1 MKHPN
6 HFLAKLNQS
15 SLQPIQMY
23 IIYLLLSVFF
33 ITKPTNTLHQLE
45 LDERNTKPLQVV
57 EGGIGGSGLILSP
70 LPSLN
75 T

>member
-1 MKHPN
+1 MKYPN

-15 SLQPIQMY
+15 RLKQTQMY

-33 ITKPTNTLHQLE
+33 ITKSTNTLHQLE
-45 LDERNTKPLQVV
+45 LDGRETKPLQIV
-57 EGGIGGSGLILSP
+57 EGGIGGSGLIL
-70 LPSLN
+70 LPFSSLN